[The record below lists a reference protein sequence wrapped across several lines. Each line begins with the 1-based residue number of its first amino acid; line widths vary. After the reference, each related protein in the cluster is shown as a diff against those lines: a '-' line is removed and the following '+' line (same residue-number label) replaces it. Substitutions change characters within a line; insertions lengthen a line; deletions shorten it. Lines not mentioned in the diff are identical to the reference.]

1 MCFCV
6 FVILFSTTNN
16 LFPSLQVGEPCQCK
30 NKCFD
35 LIGMDNIQQL
45 FRDFW
50 AQNAVI
56 QTQVDVSHTKRRRT
70 DNLQKMCNNH
80 KHFIVIVNDIPV
92 NVCKKAFLSIFG
104 LSQSRVDTA
113 TILKKSK
120 NGLPLP
126 DLRGKAGS
134 HNQVTV
140 DSLAAAMEH
149 VRSIP
154 TVTSHYS

>member
-126 DLRGKAGS
+126 DLRGKAGC